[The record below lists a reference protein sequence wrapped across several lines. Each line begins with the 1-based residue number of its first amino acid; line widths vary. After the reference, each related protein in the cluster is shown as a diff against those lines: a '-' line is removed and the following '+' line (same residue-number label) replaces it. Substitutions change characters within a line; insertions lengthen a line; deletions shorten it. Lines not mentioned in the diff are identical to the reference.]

1 MFDTF
6 TGMDRDSDRPRL
18 LRAEQAAD
26 AARALA
32 GRREAERA
40 AGVAWSG
47 LAPEPFPVRDAAALA
62 RDAEIR
68 RAALEAWRAS
78 RPGRLLAAM
87 VQAER
92 AVETV
97 RTCVARGLAV
107 SDARCGLA
115 LGDLQRAASAARA
128 AMDAPAPGA
137 LSGSP
142 CATNIASGSRSTGS
156 PRPSAG

>member
-1 MFDTF
+1 
-6 TGMDRDSDRPRL
+6 MDPDSDRLRL
-18 LRAEQAAD
+18 FRAEQAAD
-26 AARALA
+26 IARALA

-47 LAPEPFPVRDAAALA
+47 LAPEPFPVRDAAARA
-62 RDAEIR
+62 RDAAAR
-68 RAALEAWRAS
+68 LAALEGWRTS
-78 RPGRLLAAM
+78 RPDRLLTAM

-115 LGDLQRAASAARA
+115 LGDLERAASAARA
-128 AMDAPAPGA
+128 AMDEVGPGA

-142 CATNIASGSRSTGS
+142 CATSIASSSRSTGS
-156 PRPSAG
+156 PRSSAG